1 MAGQRML
8 MPGMAEVSGVA
19 TWEDCRG
26 RGYAR
31 ALIGHVLPAMVARGE
46 QPFLPSY
53 ADNAGAI
60 ALPDSLGF
68 RLRRQVH
75 VLVIARLSTDAPHR
89 PRWCPSR
96 RAVFPR
102 PPCAAAVRPARA
114 MRALET
120 IMEEDHPQYGLIGQ
134 MIAQPGQR
142 GALAAIL
149 TEGTDAMPGN
159 FAYIVG
165 EDAENPD
172 ALWIVELWADK
183 AAHAASLQLPA
194 VQAAI
199 AKGRPLIAG
208 FGSRAEFKPV
218 AKAGA

>member
-1 MAGQRML
+1 MDRRSHLA
-8 MPGMAEVSGVA
+8 
-19 TWEDCRG
+19 
-26 RGYAR
+26 
-31 ALIGHVLPAMVARGE
+31 ALAAFAALVLPARSV
-46 QPFLPSY
+46 Q
-53 ADNAGAI
+53 
-60 ALPDSLGF
+60 
-68 RLRRQVH
+68 
-75 VLVIARLSTDAPHR
+75 
-89 PRWCPSR
+89 
-96 RAVFPR
+96 
-102 PPCAAAVRPARA
+102 
-114 MRALET
+114 ALET

-142 GALAAIL
+142 AALAAIL
-149 TEGTDAMPGN
+149 TEGSGTMPGN

-165 EDAENPD
+165 EDSENPD

-183 AAHAASLQLPA
+183 AAHTASLQLPA